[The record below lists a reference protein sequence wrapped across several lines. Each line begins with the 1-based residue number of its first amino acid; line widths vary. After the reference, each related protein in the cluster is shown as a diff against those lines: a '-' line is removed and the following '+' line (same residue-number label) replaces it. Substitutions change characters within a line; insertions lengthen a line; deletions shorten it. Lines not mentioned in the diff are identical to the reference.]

1 MTIWPNAERTKMHML
16 LFVVLNDAMGEDC
29 MKNVNGALWVL
40 VVMVA
45 LWAPIAS
52 VQAAERCYTETGYCI
67 DAAILP
73 YWERN
78 GGLSVFGFP
87 ISNVQ
92 ERMVDGSA
100 IRTQYFERHR
110 IEVHPLAAPYNIQL
124 GRVGAEELHARYGVD
139 NLVGTA
145 DAATERKRPGCM
157 WFAETQHAVCGALLT
172 FWKGHGVSLDTRG
185 GWSYAENLAL
195 LGFPLSPELTE
206 TNDGMTVRVQYFER
220 GRLELHPENQ
230 APYTVLSG
238 LLGRS
243 AQQRTEPTAPV
254 QTTAAQTAILPDSV
268 LQTFITN
275 RMPVDGYW
283 QASEHGIYSAVTN
296 FRYLHTFSSYNAP
309 DGRRFVAM
317 TVQYRNDRQPNQA
330 TEYSGPELYTLI
342 DLNGN
347 EHALDQRYLA
357 LTGHMLGAMVQP
369 GQRNGGQLLFVID
382 KNTAPKQLQVATNAG
397 VVTIEL
403 RVWPIIP

>member
-1 MTIWPNAERTKMHML
+1 MKNIYGAL
-16 LFVVLNDAMGEDC
+16 GALVIVGALFVSYLPA
-29 MKNVNGALWVL
+29 
-40 VVMVA
+40 
-45 LWAPIAS
+45 
-52 VQAAERCYTETGYCI
+52 QAAEQCYRETGYCI
-67 DAAILP
+67 DAAIAP

-87 ISNVQ
+87 ISTVQ
-92 ERMVDGSA
+92 ERIVDGSA

-124 GRVGAEELHARYGVD
+124 GRVGAEELQARYGVD
-139 NLVGTA
+139 NLVGA
-145 DAATERKRPGCM
+145 GGAAAERARAGCT
-157 WFAETQHAVCGALLT
+157 WFAETEHAVCGELLR
-172 FWKGHGVSLDTRG
+172 FWDGHGVSLDARS

-206 TNDGMTVRVQYFER
+206 TNDGMTVTVQYFER

-230 APYTVLSG
+230 APYRVLSG
-238 LLGRS
+238 LLGRN
-243 AQQRTEPTAPV
+243 AQLRTAP
-254 QTTAAQTAILPDSV
+254 AAPVVTSEAASSILPDSV

-275 RMPVDGYW
+275 KMPVEGYW

-296 FRYLHTFSSYNAP
+296 IRYLHTFSSFNAP
-309 DGRRFVAM
+309 YGRRFVAM

-347 EHALDQRYLA
+347 EHALDQRYTY
-357 LTGHMLGAMVQP
+357 LTGHMLGAMVPP
-369 GQRNGGQLLFVID
+369 GQRNGGQLLFLID
-382 KNTAPKQLQVATNAG
+382 KDTAPKQLQVTTNAG